1 MSDITQYNGGGV
13 VAMTGKNCV
22 AIASDRRFGVRNQT
36 VSFDNHRIFK
46 INNSCFLGLSG
57 LMTDVQTVYERLKFK
72 TNMYKLKEDRDI
84 SPSHFASL
92 VSATLYE
99 RRFSPW
105 FCDPIICGLEGKDT
119 KPFICAQDLIGAG
132 CYAQDFVVGGTCNEM
147 LYGMCES
154 LWKKDM
160 EPEELFETISQC
172 LLSSV
177 DRDCLSGWG
186 AVVHVIT
193 KDKITVKELKARMD

>member
-1 MSDITQYNGGGV
+1 MSDITQYNGGGL

-22 AIASDRRFGVRNQT
+22 AIASDRRYGIRNQT
-36 VSFDNHRIFK
+36 ISFENDRIFK
-46 INNSCFLGLSG
+46 INDFCFLGLSG
-57 LMTDVQTVYERLKFK
+57 LMTDVQTVHERLKFK
-72 TNMYKLKEDRDI
+72 TNMFSLKEERDI
-84 SPSHFASL
+84 SPSQFANL
-92 VSATLYE
+92 VSTTLYE
-99 RRFSPW
+99 KRFGPY
-105 FCDPIICGLEGKDT
+105 FCEPIICGLEGKDL

-132 CYAQDFVVGGTCNEM
+132 CYAQDFVVGGTCSEN

-160 EPEELFETISQC
+160 EPDELFETISQC
-172 LLSSV
+172 LLASV

-193 KDKITVKELKARMD
+193 KEKITVKELKARMD